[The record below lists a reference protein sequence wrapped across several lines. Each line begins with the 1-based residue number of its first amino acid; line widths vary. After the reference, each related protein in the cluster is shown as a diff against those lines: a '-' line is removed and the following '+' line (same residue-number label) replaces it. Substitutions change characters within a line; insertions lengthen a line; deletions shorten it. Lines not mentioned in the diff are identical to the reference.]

1 MTTEIE
7 DTVFGTL
14 NRLNGVRSQPPIPL
28 AIHIADHRQRDHP
41 AGRPGSFRGRGR
53 RQTQSPTSTSWM
65 ELAIAGRELTM
76 HATSES

>member
-28 AIHIADHRQRDHP
+28 AIHIADHRQRDLP
-41 AGRPGSFRGRGR
+41 AGRPGSFRGHEVDDRPN
-53 RQTQSPTSTSWM
+53 RQPQPHGWNWRSQGGS
-65 ELAIAGRELTM
+65 
-76 HATSES
+76 